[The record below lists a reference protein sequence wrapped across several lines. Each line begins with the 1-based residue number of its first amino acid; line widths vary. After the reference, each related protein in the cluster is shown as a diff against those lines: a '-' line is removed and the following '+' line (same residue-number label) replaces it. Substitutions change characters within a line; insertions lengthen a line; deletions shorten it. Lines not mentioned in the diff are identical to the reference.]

1 MRILTLLLSCGST
14 PPEMVAVPGGWISLG
29 ADPLPVQ
36 VPAMR
41 PQGQQRPGPVQR
53 PGTKTPGQPASQ
65 AAGQPAGQ
73 PSQGPN
79 GPPLQGGA
87 RPGTPSGG
95 AAPRAGV
102 GPDLGLPPGGVAS
115 EGAAG
120 QGAPGAPP
128 RIAPRALQARAT
140 AKWVSTGQRLT
151 PRAVWVKPFQIDRTE
166 VTRSAYKRFL
176 DATGYRPPHVE
187 EDWAQEGYNWSGND
201 FPKGTGEHP
210 VILVSWYDATEYCA
224 WAGKRL
230 PTESEWQLAALGE
243 QSAQRSFP
251 WGKDYDAL
259 ALNHGKMDEPN
270 FDDSDGYL
278 TTSPVGSF
286 PEGASPYGLMDAFGN
301 AWEFTSDARVDAW
314 ELVETTEKR
323 REEGEGWTDVHTPGP
338 SLYVAVRGGSYFF
351 DAEAHPA
358 GEQNQFLPE
367 LRRKTSGF
375 RCAD

>member
-65 AAGQPAGQ
+65 PASQ
-73 PSQGPN
+73 PSQGPK

-87 RPGTPSGG
+87 RPGTPAGG
-95 AAPRAGV
+95 TAPKAGV

-128 RIAPRALQARAT
+128 PIAPRALQARAT

-151 PRAVWVKPFQIDRTE
+151 PRAVWVKPFRIDRTE

-201 FPKGTGEHP
+201 FPDGTGEHP

-243 QSAQRSFP
+243 QSAERSYP
-251 WGKDYDAL
+251 WGRDYDAM

-286 PEGASPYGLMDAFGN
+286 PQGASPYGLLDAFGN
-301 AWEFTSDARVDAW
+301 AWEFTSDARVDSW
-314 ELVETTEKR
+314 ELVESTEKSQ
-323 REEGEGWTDVHTPGP
+323 GETQGWTDVHAPGP

-351 DAEAHPA
+351 DAAAHPA